1 MPWPALMET
10 ASKLS
15 SRDLGKLSGICLN
28 SSLLGNAPSL
38 DRGRIT
44 DRLDAMPCKIATRSP
59 MRIYL
64 FVLGLSLPMPTC
76 RYGFQ
81 NPGSVALKWNR
92 VSLRTKCVSPT
103 TWVVGSS
110 PATQQ
115 PRYLLTYVCS
125 WVNKF
130 VTSCVAAAL
139 VRCQTTA
146 KMLIGHDSWHK

>member
-92 VSLRTKCVSPT
+92 VSLRTKCVRPT

-115 PRYLLTYVCS
+115 PRYLPNSVDSRVKKC
-125 WVNKF
+125 
-130 VTSCVAAAL
+130 VTSCGAETPI
-139 VRCQTTA
+139 RSESTA
-146 KMLIGHDSWHK
+146 KRLIGHETFR